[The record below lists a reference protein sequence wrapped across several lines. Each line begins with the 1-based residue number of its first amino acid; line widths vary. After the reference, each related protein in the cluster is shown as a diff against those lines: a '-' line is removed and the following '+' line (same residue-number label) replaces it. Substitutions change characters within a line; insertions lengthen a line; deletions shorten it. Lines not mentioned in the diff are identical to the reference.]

1 MINDSYVVV
10 VGSLNVDLV
19 QTIERLP
26 MPGETLAG
34 GDLRVIPGGKGANQ
48 ACTVAKLGGPAAMI
62 GNVGSD
68 PFGALLLES
77 LRFAGVAVA
86 GVESVG
92 GSSGAAS
99 ILVLP
104 DGENSIVIS
113 GGANARL
120 TGEDVARRIRR
131 LTARI
136 VMCQLEVP
144 MDATESALIE
154 ARTSGA
160 VTILD
165 PAPAKPLP
173 PAVLSRVDYLTP
185 NQVEAAT
192 LLGVARRIETVEDA
206 MDAALKLLTLG
217 PACVIVKIGRLG
229 CVVATSAGTE
239 WISGF
244 EVRAVDTTAAG
255 DVFNGAFAAALA
267 QDRPVREAARI
278 ANAAA
283 AISVTRAGAQSSIP
297 SQEEVERLLENGS
310 MAATS

>member
-1 MINDSYVVV
+1 MTNDIYVVV
-10 VGSLNVDLV
+10 VGSLNADLV

-26 MPGETLAG
+26 KPGETLAG

-48 ACTVAKLGGPAAMI
+48 ACAVGRLGGRAAMI

-68 PFGALLLES
+68 PFGAMLRES
-77 LRFAGVAVA
+77 LRSAGVDVT

-92 GSSGAAS
+92 DSSGVAS

-120 TGEDVARRIRR
+120 TGEDVVRRIRR
-131 LTARI
+131 LAPRI

-144 MDATESALIE
+144 MEATEAALVE
-154 ARTSGA
+154 ARTAGA
-160 VTILD
+160 LTILD
-165 PAPAKPLP
+165 PAPARPLSS
-173 PAVLSRVDYLTP
+173 AILSRVDYLTP
-185 NQVEAAT
+185 NQVEAAA
-192 LLGVARRIETVEDA
+192 LIGAEKPIETVEDA
-206 MDAALKLLTLG
+206 KEAARKLLTLG
-217 PACVIVKIGRLG
+217 PACAIVKIGRLG
-229 CVVATSAGTE
+229 CVLATSAGAE
-239 WISGF
+239 AISGF
-244 EVRAVDTTAAG
+244 EVTAVDTTAAG

-267 QDRPVREAARI
+267 QGHPVREAARI
-278 ANAAA
+278 ANAAG

-297 SQEEVERLLENGS
+297 SREEVERLLENGS